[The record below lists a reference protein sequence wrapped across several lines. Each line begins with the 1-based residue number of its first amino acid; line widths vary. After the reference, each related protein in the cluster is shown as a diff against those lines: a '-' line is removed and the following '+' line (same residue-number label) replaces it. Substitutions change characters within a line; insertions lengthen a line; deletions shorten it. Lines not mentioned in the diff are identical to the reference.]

1 MMGKIIKIVL
11 IVLICL
17 FSVTAFA
24 EDINFI
30 KKLDLSRSQVKKLRA
45 QKIKTAKEVK
55 KIEKELRIKEKLL
68 EIELSVED
76 PDVESI
82 KSITQEISQ
91 IKNKLLEQKVDSV
104 MNMRKIMTKDQLN
117 KLDQLSGKE
126 EADVPSSNN
135 KENAKTR
142 LLNIM
147 KKK

>member
-1 MMGKIIKIVL
+1 MGKIIKIVL